1 MIVEHGRLHPAY
13 DARVTSSEDV
23 IGSVGSAPTATLTGA
38 APDLWTSTLTVTAVG
53 TAVPQVAAG
62 TYYVTVEGTGD
73 GYTDETIIAVT
84 VTVPSVAVT
93 SPGNMTAM
101 QTSTSTMVS
110 STTVSSFADVVG
122 RHGSTCRFCGTCSID
137 CLRLPGRKLLI
148 RGLAELSM
156 PGIFDTVGSQDHK
169 DSQCQPIANYFS
181 LLSKRC
187 LILITTPNAT

>member
-1 MIVEHGRLHPAY
+1 MTITRMPKTTNHGLRHRLRHSRLRVLER
-13 DARVTSSEDV
+13 ARMPGYRATVSGSS
-23 IGSVGSAPTATLTGA
+23 
-38 APDLWTSTLTVTAVG
+38 
-53 TAVPQVAAG
+53 AVPVG
-62 TYYVTVEGTGD
+62 TYYLTVEGTSD